1 LQPEPS
7 LPLQHPADSGI
18 INPEL
23 EVAVDVCADVSLEAH
38 PFLPLQYPADRG
50 RNDSLP
56 EVAVTVDAELSAS
69 TSTAQVGFLFDF
81 LTKHAFQGHYYL
93 AIWLHIFDLM
103 VSLLHVLG

>member
-1 LQPEPS
+1 MQPEPS

-69 TSTAQVGFLFDF
+69 TSSPQVGFLFDF
-81 LTKHAFQGHYYL
+81 LTKHFKH
-93 AIWLHIFDLM
+93 IITWLFGYIFFI
-103 VSLLHVLG
+103 